1 MANKKTK
8 RKKANSKKAAN
19 KRATSKPTLA
29 AKPKDKRKR
38 RRVARGQSAPG
49 EVVTYRRRGLGAA
62 SGGQAGDIQGI
73 STVSDIDAESVGE
86 LLEEGQSF
94 EAEVVDGVENAPEP
108 DEGEIRTREVSE
120 DDVPEE
126 DQQPDEYRQKT

>member
-49 EVVTYRRRGLGAA
+49 EVVTYGRRGLGAA

>member
-1 MANKKTK
+1 MADKKTK
-8 RKKANSKKAAN
+8 RKKASSKKAAK
-19 KRATSKPTLA
+19 KRTSIKKKLA
-29 AKPKDKRKR
+29 AKHKDNRKR
-38 RRVARGQSAPG
+38 RRSGVGRGAPG
-49 EVVTYRRRGLGAA
+49 ELVSYGQRGLGAS
-62 SGGQAGDIQGI
+62 SGGQAGDMQGI
-73 STVSDIDAESVGE
+73 TTTSDIDAESVGE

-126 DQQPDEYRQKT
+126 DQQPDEYRQKS